1 MIEHGAK
8 QSTRY
13 AVHTLLNEPFYPLI
27 SARVVVVTVTRDAA
41 DMRFSSNVVALPW
54 IVAS

>member
-27 SARVVVVTVTRDAA
+27 SARVVLVTVTRDAA
-41 DMRFSSNVVALPW
+41 DMRFSSNVIELP
-54 IVAS
+54 